1 MGGVD
6 VSGALGDQ
14 SHVPVSCEGAWEG
27 RKDVAVRV
35 AGFLFFVFEGC
46 FED

>member
-14 SHVPVSCEGAWEG
+14 SHVPVSCEGSWAG
-27 RKDVAVRV
+27 RKEDVAVPA
-35 AGFLFFVFEGC
+35 AGFFEGC